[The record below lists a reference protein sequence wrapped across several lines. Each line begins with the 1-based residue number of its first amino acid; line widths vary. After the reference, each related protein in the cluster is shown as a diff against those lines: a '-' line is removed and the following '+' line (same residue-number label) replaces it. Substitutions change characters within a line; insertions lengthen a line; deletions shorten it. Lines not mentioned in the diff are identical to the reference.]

1 MENIDKKQNVMARFK
16 AARQK
21 KRELVAELEKELKAR
36 YEERTGQK
44 ANYFFSL

>member
-21 KRELVAELEKELKAR
+21 IVAELEKELKAR